1 MRRSLILVLAVLASV
16 FTLIALPQAAFA
28 VSYNLSIDSCGGA
41 GCGGGPF
48 GSVTV
53 AQSGPNLTGQVSV
66 TVALNTGVKF
76 ISSTG
81 SPEAFGFNLVG
92 NPTIS
97 VTNISSGFSLAST
110 TAGSVHFDG
119 LGLFEYAINCAT
131 ATCQGGGPSS
141 LSFDVLAIGLTEAS
155 FAELSTGGSP
165 VFLIADILS
174 TNGKTGDVGA
184 LTATVPEPSTL
195 LLLASALAGLGMCML
210 RGRGFPRID

>member
-1 MRRSLILVLAVLASV
+1 MTRAFIHCRRGSEQPRQGIPMRRSLILVLAVLASV
-16 FTLIALPQAAFA
+16 FTLTAFPPAAFA

-53 AQSGPNLTGQVSV
+53 TQSGPNPTGQVSV

-141 LSFDVLAIGLTEAS
+141 LSFDVLATGLTEAS

-165 VFLIADILS
+165 PVFLVADILG
-174 TNGKTGDVGA
+174 TNSKTGDVGA
-184 LTATVPEPSTL
+184 LT
-195 LLLASALAGLGMCML
+195 
-210 RGRGFPRID
+210 